1 MRDSTTRT
9 NGHTPRGTVVKLPR
23 RQAPEP
29 ASASSTGG
37 CAKCGSRFLVIEPL
51 FVHCRYCGSLS
62 RRTDGSMLAQ
72 EEFELRSGLRLAS

>member
-1 MRDSTTRT
+1 VRDSKAST
-9 NGHTPRGTVVKLPR
+9 NGHAPRGAVVKLPR
-23 RQAPEP
+23 RGPSERQDGAD
-29 ASASSTGG
+29 TGG

-62 RRTDGSMLAQ
+62 RRTDGSLLAQ

>member
-1 MRDSTTRT
+1 VRDSTAST
-9 NGHTPRGTVVKLPR
+9 NGHTARGAVVTLPR
-23 RQAPEP
+23 RR
-29 ASASSTGG
+29 SAEHAGGPSTGG

-51 FVHCRYCGSLS
+51 FVHCRYCGSLT